1 MLLDLFHTFR
11 VVIRAMISFIC
22 VMFLLQIPLG
32 FKAYIVCAA
41 VVTDLSELQSLLLC
55 LMFLLQISLSFK
67 AYVVCGTVVTDLFDL
82 QSLCC
87 V

>member
-22 VMFLLQIPLG
+22 VMFLLQIPLS

-41 VVTDLSELQSLLLC
+41 VVTDLSELQTE
-55 LMFLLQISLSFK
+55 
-67 AYVVCGTVVTDLFDL
+67 AYCSV
-82 QSLCC
+82 
-87 V
+87 